1 MDGVSAAPQQAAA
14 QEGAEDV
21 TPPTPQPGGA
31 GGRLVTPSFPIK
43 RGRRRVVAVD
53 GVAATASQA
62 AASVKAVIAVA
73 GAAASA
79 AQLGAGAL
87 PLGAMVADQWLAA
100 RMEELDF
107 ERYVLEHL

>member
-1 MDGVSAAPQQAAA
+1 MDGIASASA
-14 QEGAEDV
+14 
-21 TPPTPQPGGA
+21 
-31 GGRLVTPSFPIK
+31 
-43 RGRRRVVAVD
+43 
-53 GVAATASQA
+53 QA
-62 AASVKAVIAVA
+62 AASVQAVIAVA

-79 AQLGAGAL
+79 AQMGTATL